1 MTAPVLLTARRIA
14 PKRRVFYRSPLAD
27 EPARSDLLRKGLV
40 FCGASAVAHSGRLTR
55 VGQGLNALAGA
66 G

>member
-1 MTAPVLLTARRIA
+1 VSAPALLTARRIA

-27 EPARSDLLRKGLV
+27 EPALGDLLRKGLV
-40 FCGASAVAHSGRLTR
+40 FCGASAVAHSGRLKR
-55 VGQGLNALAGA
+55 VGQGLKALAGA